1 MLDTQ
6 LPNIGSNRS
15 VLRPST
21 AAGSDELAA
30 VDFAE
35 LLSLSF
41 VLGALFVVTWH
52 GDRAAGFVYTAT
64 EPVFHCMEYN
74 HLILFVF
81 VFVFVFELCLWG
93 WVKNL

>member
-1 MLDTQ
+1 MSATQ

-15 VLRPST
+15 VLRPGP

-41 VLGALFVVTWH
+41 VLGVLFVVTWH
-52 GDRAAGFVYTAT
+52 GDRAAEFVYTAT
-64 EPVFHCMEYN
+64 EPVFHCLEYN
-74 HLILFVF
+74 DLIC
-81 VFVFVFELCLWG
+81 LCLCSVSERG
-93 WVKNL
+93 